1 MVVEVVDVEVEEVA
15 GEVDPVVVVARFLEV
30 LAALPGFSSGMTTIF
45 HMRKALGRL
54 RRIPVGGGGGAA
66 VGGGGGAAVGVAVV
80 AAADFE
86 QLDLANHLSSA
97 LDQFQRQT
105 YWAALAC

>member
-1 MVVEVVDVEVEEVA
+1 MVVEVVDVEVEEVT

-30 LAALPGFSSGMTTIF
+30 LAALPEFSSGMTAIL

-54 RRIPVGGGGGAA
+54 QRIPGGGGEA
-66 VGGGGGAAVGVAVV
+66 VAVAVGVVV
-80 AAADFE
+80 AADFG

>member
-1 MVVEVVDVEVEEVA
+1 MVVEDVDVEVEEVA
-15 GEVDPVVVVARFLEV
+15 GEVGPVVTVARFLEV
-30 LAALPGFSSGMTTIF
+30 LAALLDFSSGMTTIF
-45 HMRKALGRL
+45 HMRKAALGRL
-54 RRIPVGGGGGAA
+54 RRIP

>member
-1 MVVEVVDVEVEEVA
+1 MVVEVVDVEVEEVT

-30 LAALPGFSSGMTTIF
+30 LAALPEFSSGMTAIL

-54 RRIPVGGGGGAA
+54 QRIPVGGGVAA
-66 VGGGGGAAVGVAVV
+66 GVGVGVAVV
-80 AAADFE
+80 AAVDFE

>member
-1 MVVEVVDVEVEEVA
+1 MVVEDVDVEVEEVA
-15 GEVDPVVVVARFLEV
+15 GEVGPVVTVARFLEV
-30 LAALPGFSSGMTTIF
+30 LAALPEFSSGMTAIF

-54 RRIPVGGGGGAA
+54 QRIPGGGGG
-66 VGGGGGAAVGVAVV
+66 GGGEAVAVAVGVVV
-80 AAADFE
+80 AADFG

>member
-1 MVVEVVDVEVEEVA
+1 MVVEDVDVEVEEVA
-15 GEVDPVVVVARFLEV
+15 GEVGPVVTVARFLEV
-30 LAALPGFSSGMTTIF
+30 LAALLDFSSGMTTIF

-54 RRIPVGGGGGAA
+54 QRIPG
-66 VGGGGGAAVGVAVV
+66 GVAVAV
-80 AAADFE
+80 AVVVAADFG

>member
-66 VGGGGGAAVGVAVV
+66 VGVAVV
-80 AAADFE
+80 AATDFE

>member
-1 MVVEVVDVEVEEVA
+1 MVVEDVDVEVEEVA
-15 GEVDPVVVVARFLEV
+15 GEVGPVVTVARFLEV
-30 LAALPGFSSGMTTIF
+30 LAALPDFSSGMTTIF

-66 VGGGGGAAVGVAVV
+66 VV

-86 QLDLANHLSSA
+86 QLDLANHPSSH
-97 LDQFQRQT
+97 
-105 YWAALAC
+105 

>member
-30 LAALPGFSSGMTTIF
+30 LAALPEFSSGMTAIL

-54 RRIPVGGGGGAA
+54 QRIPGGGGEA
-66 VGGGGGAAVGVAVV
+66 VAVAVAVGVVV
-80 AAADFE
+80 AADFG

>member
-54 RRIPVGGGGGAA
+54 QRIPVGGGVAA
-66 VGGGGGAAVGVAVV
+66 GVGVAVV
-80 AAADFE
+80 AAVDFE

>member
-1 MVVEVVDVEVEEVA
+1 MVVEDVDVEVEEVA
-15 GEVDPVVVVARFLEV
+15 GEVGPVVTVARFLEV
-30 LAALPGFSSGMTTIF
+30 LAALLDFSSGMTTIF

-66 VGGGGGAAVGVAVV
+66 VV

-105 YWAALAC
+105 IGQL

>member
-1 MVVEVVDVEVEEVA
+1 MVVEDVDVEVEEVA

-54 RRIPVGGGGGAA
+54 QRIPVGGGGGA
-66 VGGGGGAAVGVAVV
+66 AVV

>member
-1 MVVEVVDVEVEEVA
+1 MVVEVVDVEVEEVT

-54 RRIPVGGGGGAA
+54 RRIPVGGGGG
-66 VGGGGGAAVGVAVV
+66 VAVGV
-80 AAADFE
+80 AADFE

>member
-1 MVVEVVDVEVEEVA
+1 MVVEDVDVEVEEVA
-15 GEVDPVVVVARFLEV
+15 GEVGPVVTVARFLEV
-30 LAALPGFSSGMTTIF
+30 LAALPDFSSGMTTIF

-54 RRIPVGGGGGAA
+54 QRIPGGGGEA
-66 VGGGGGAAVGVAVV
+66 VAVAVAVGVVV
-80 AAADFE
+80 AADFG